1 MMAAFEPT
9 FQVSLEQTKGI
20 EPSEPAWKA
29 GMLPLHHVCIELAPT
44 NLPVLLG
51 VYEQKGATWICTTR
65 RTNLAPEWA
74 PCLKPQHGTT
84 GNATEQIR
92 RHNYFILLPT
102 LFYQRKKEVAISR
115 LEPSVRVALTNLLSI
130 DGTYRPKAAYD
141 EWRVGVMWNYATNRE
156 NKRLYHSKIRG
167 WQDPFSKLLLLKRES
182 SLQQRQRIELCDYDS
197 RQQDRYTSVLLV
209 LL

>member
-20 EPSEPAWKA
+20 EPSGPAWKA
-29 GMLPLHHVCIELAPT
+29 GVLPLHHVCIELAPT

-51 VYEQKGATWICTTR
+51 VYEQKGGQRGFAPR
-65 RTNLAPEWA
+65 KDYLAPEWA
-74 PCLKPQHGTT
+74 PCLKPQHGTN

-130 DGTYRPKAAYD
+130 DGMYRPKAAYD
-141 EWRVGVMWNYATNRE
+141 EWRVGAMWICTTSRE
-156 NKRLYHSKIRG
+156 NKRLYLIR
-167 WQDPFSKLLLLKRES
+167 SIVR
-182 SLQQRQRIELCDYDS
+182 
-197 RQQDRYTSVLLV
+197 V
-209 LL
+209 